1 MTVVKSARSAGV
13 IKKDPILEGP
23 LLSSILIFVIP
34 IVLSNVV
41 QVLFNTVDMAM
52 VNYFS
57 VGNEVASIGCTN
69 PLLNLFRNL
78 SIGISVG
85 TSILLA
91 RYIGAREEDKVKKT
105 VSSSVLAALLI
116 GAVFAVFSISLM
128 RTFLTMMNC
137 PPECYEEAWL
147 YSVVNMAGMPA

>member
-1 MTVVKSARSAGV
+1 MLEVKAARSAGA

-23 LLSSILIFVIP
+23 LFSSILIFVIP

-78 SIGISVG
+78 SIGI
-85 TSILLA
+85 
-91 RYIGAREEDKVKKT
+91 
-105 VSSSVLAALLI
+105 LI
-116 GAVFAVFSISLM
+116 
-128 RTFLTMMNC
+128 
-137 PPECYEEAWL
+137 
-147 YSVVNMAGMPA
+147 